1 MSGLDYGMLYDPED
15 ARDNCGVGLVVDIGG
30 RRSHSVVEKGL
41 RLIEGMA
48 HRGAENGDGRS
59 GDGAGILLPGR
70 RPAGRGLI
78 PGRMGVPEFFPKAP
92 FAALAEFE
100 S

>member
-59 GDGAGILLPGR
+59 GDGAGILVQ
-70 RPAGRGLI
+70 I
-78 PGRMGVPEFFPKAP
+78 PHGFISSLGVPVP
-92 FAALAEFE
+92 E
-100 S
+100 SGR